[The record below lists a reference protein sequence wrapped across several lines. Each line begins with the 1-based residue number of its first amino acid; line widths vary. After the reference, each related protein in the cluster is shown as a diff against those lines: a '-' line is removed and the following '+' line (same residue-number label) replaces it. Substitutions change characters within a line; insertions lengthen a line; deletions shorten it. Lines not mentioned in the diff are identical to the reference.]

1 MSVRDD
7 LRTMLSDSAVP
18 FAASADI
25 LDKDYGKR
33 MYTSYMLDR
42 TNSMFSYT
50 NLPDTIPAYLLELY
64 LQIFGY
70 ACITHIDSSL
80 MTQYST
86 DQPNIT
92 PPSGLYAFYGS
103 VGGERD
109 IYYRPTRFIVANP
122 RLKSS
127 CNKTVVYANPSVT
140 VPESEACVVIR
151 NDTNYSGLVPLFA
164 RYAAQLVENDI
175 SIRCA
180 QINARAQTGIA
191 TSTDAEKA
199 TAELFFRNLEAGKLG
214 VVGTSAFLNGVTVSN
229 IGVGSANLIIQ
240 LIELQQYLKASWY
253 NELGLNANFNMKREY
268 LSRDEIATTTDVLL
282 PLVDDMLNCR
292 KEAVELINKTFG
304 TNINVEKSSA
314 WANKNQ
320 EVLAS
325 ITEASNDANIPVP
338 NTINSEEGDTSATA
352 VQSQQNSNVQNGE
365 SNKSSVSAGNEQS
378 GIKSSSDSGSDKTD
392 GSVATGQSNDSSNT
406 ESDASQPS
414 DGGSEQVNNVINV
427 TLTVATDE
435 SEVEVTSDSTDSM
448 PDSSEPSGDYTQ
460 KGGDNDND
468 EDSTDNSSDSDD

>member
-7 LRTMLSDSAVP
+7 LRAMLSDSIVP
-18 FAASADI
+18 FATSADI
-25 LDKDYGKR
+25 LDKEYGKR

-42 TNSMFSYT
+42 TNSMFEYT

-70 ACITHIDSSL
+70 ACITHIDSSQ

-92 PPSGLYAFYGS
+92 PSSGLYAFYGS

-127 CNKTVVYANPSVT
+127 CNKTVVYAQPPVT
-140 VPESEACVVIR
+140 VPESDACIIIR

-164 RYAAQLVENDI
+164 RYASQLVENDI

-180 QINARAQTGIA
+180 QINARAQTGIS

-199 TAELFFRNLEAGKLG
+199 TAELYFRNLEAGKLG
-214 VVGTSAFLNGVTVSN
+214 VVGTSAFLNGITVSN
-229 IGVGSANLIIQ
+229 LGVGSANLIIQ

-338 NTINSEEGDTSATA
+338 DTINSEEGDVSAAT

-365 SNKSSVSAGNEQS
+365 SEESAVSAGGGQS
-378 GIKSSSDSGSDKTD
+378 VDGGSSDEANGI
-392 GSVATGQSNDSSNT
+392 GQSDDSANA
-406 ESDASQPS
+406 ESDASQSS
-414 DGGSEQVNNVINV
+414 DSGSEQVNNVINLTV
-427 TLTVATDE
+427 TVATDE
-435 SEVEVTSDSTDSM
+435 SEVEVTASESSD
-448 PDSSEPSGDYTQ
+448 DYTQ
-460 KGGDNDND
+460 EGDD
-468 EDSTDNSSDSDD
+468 DSNNETETSDSSDSDD